1 MLFREHTN
9 QRHVWNQL
17 VIASRKE
24 RKKERKE
31 QTGAHSFSF
40 YRSGS
45 KMELST
51 IVLVHSTKSPT
62 FLNRYE
68 A

>member
-1 MLFREHTN
+1 MGLVQLMEPTN
-9 QRHVWNQL
+9 GTFE
-17 VIASRKE
+17 VIASLG
-24 RKKERKE
+24 KKERKE

-51 IVLVHSTKSPT
+51 IYLCIPQNLQHI
-62 FLNRYE
+62 
-68 A
+68 